1 MDIIKP
7 PALFEKTDDKI
18 SIFLGGSIEM
28 GKAEDWQQRLIN
40 DLADKSYADQLVL
53 YNPRRDDWDS
63 SWVQDPHEG
72 PFRDQV
78 TWELNYQSKAD
89 ILVYY
94 FCAETVS
101 PITLLEF
108 GIHHQ
113 DNPIVGLDTQ
123 YGRYGNMVLTCEY
136 LGIPFK
142 REWENFV
149 SALDMRIHS
158 LLSTKTA

>member
-1 MDIIKP
+1 MDIVKP
-7 PALFEKTDDKI
+7 PSLKEKTDDQI

-28 GKAEDWQQRLIN
+28 GKAEDWQQHLTKT
-40 DLADKSYADQLVL
+40 LANKPYADHLML
-53 YNPRRDDWDS
+53 YNPRREDWDS
-63 SWVQDPHEG
+63 SWSQDPHEG

-78 TWELNYQSKAD
+78 TWELNYQAKAD

-113 DNPIVGLDTQ
+113 DQPIVGLDPH
-123 YGRYGNMVLTCEY
+123 YGRFGNMILTCEY

-142 REWENFV
+142 KSWDGFV
-149 SALDMRIHS
+149 SALDMRIHN
-158 LLSTKTA
+158 LLATK

>member
-7 PALFEKTDDKI
+7 PLLKEKADNQI

-28 GKAEDWQQRLIN
+28 GKAEDWQNRLIN
-40 DLADKSYADQLVL
+40 ALADKPYADQLVI
-53 YNPRRDDWDS
+53 YNPRRDDWDA
-63 SWVQDPHEG
+63 SWAQDPHEG

-78 TWELNYQSKAD
+78 TWELTYQSKSD

-94 FCAETVS
+94 FCAQTVS

-108 GIHHQ
+108 GIHHR
-113 DNPIVGLDTQ
+113 DNPIVGLDPE

-136 LGIPFK
+136 LNVPFK
-142 REWENFV
+142 RTWDMFV
-149 SALDMRIHS
+149 SALDMRIHNI
-158 LLSTKTA
+158 LSQK